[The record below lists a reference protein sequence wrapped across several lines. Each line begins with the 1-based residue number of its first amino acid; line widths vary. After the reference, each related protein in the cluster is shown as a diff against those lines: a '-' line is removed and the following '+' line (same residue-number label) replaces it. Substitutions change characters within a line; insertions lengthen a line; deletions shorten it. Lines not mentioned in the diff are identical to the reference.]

1 MRVGRVV
8 KGEGCSYGGERE
20 RERELTGLDRM
31 KEWVGELE
39 RAVEAQGV
47 AGKGWPKYLQSQKE
61 NKK

>member
-8 KGEGCSYGGERE
+8 KGEGCSYGGE

-39 RAVEAQGV
+39 RAVKAQGV
-47 AGKGWPKYLQSQKE
+47 ADKGGRHGLQSQQTRIK
-61 NKK
+61 